1 MSDNKLYTK
10 EDCQLLI
17 ENMTDKDD
25 LRGQIVLFDGEKLK
39 EELQQPDNQFC
50 MVTGGS
56 GCTLGYNDSSLL
68 VTWMNDETEYRI
80 SDSYCLGVP
89 KEEILPDWVKEK
101 REKLAPLPIKNEE
114 WLTKGR
120 AIPHVDH
127 NLFGEYRLLAEF
139 DSVELIVC
147 RNQRNPYQ
155 YDCPEADMESKQE
168 PAKILFSVQ
177 VYQENVEEYRCLYQS
192 ADFETAKS
200 EFARYADL
208 VSEQTMVTPE
218 EAKIIVKACAT
229 QLEQENYT
237 DFQEE
242 FLLHRIQG
250 YLSGGVEKE
259 EELDFE
265 DEEDLEEDNDR

>member
-1 MSDNKLYTK
+1 MSANKLYTK
-10 EDCQLLI
+10 DDCQLLI
-17 ENMTDKDD
+17 EKMTDKDD
-25 LRGQIVLFDGEKLK
+25 LRGQIVLFNGEKLK
-39 EELQQPDNQFC
+39 EELRQPDNQFC

-68 VTWMNDETEYRI
+68 VTWLNDETEYRI
-80 SDSYCLGVP
+80 SDRYCLGVP
-89 KEEILPDWVKEK
+89 KEEVLPDWVKEK
-101 REKLAPLPIKNEE
+101 REKLAPLPIKNGE

-120 AIPHVDH
+120 AIPHEDH
-127 NLFGEYRLLAEF
+127 NLYGEYRLLTEF

-155 YDCPEADMESKQE
+155 YDCPEADMGSKQE
-168 PAKILFSVQ
+168 PPKILFSVQ
-177 VYQENVEEYRCLYQS
+177 VYQPEQEEYRCLYQS
-192 ADFETAKS
+192 EDFQTAKS

-208 VSEQTMVTPE
+208 VSEQLMVTPE
-218 EAKIIVKACAT
+218 EAKIIAKACAT

-250 YLSGGVEKE
+250 FLSGDLDKE
-259 EELDFE
+259 EEQLDFE
-265 DEEDLEEDNDR
+265 DEEEEDNYQ